1 MSFIQVGDLAQHLVM
16 RRQNTFLKT
25 RMNAFNQEL
34 ASGRKSDVAGAVSGD
49 FSVLGDIEHT
59 LSVLDGHAMALKD
72 ARLFTD
78 TVQNVLE
85 QVQTQSQ
92 ALGTSLLSVTTAG
105 LKEPIDSAIAKAR
118 DGFEAIVSSLNAQ
131 VAGRGLF
138 SGAATQNVALATADA
153 MLSDLST
160 ALAGAVTVSDIVN
173 TVDQWFLAPGGG
185 FETTGYQG
193 SAESLAPFKL
203 GEHETV
209 RHELKADSSEL
220 RTLLRDAALAAL
232 AGDSG
237 LNLDLGEKKQLL
249 KVAGEGLLTQQEGL
263 TRIRSDLGFVQ
274 ERIGDI
280 ETQNSARRTS
290 LQITRNTLTSADPF
304 ETATKLEAAQVQLET
319 LYTVTARLSRLSL
332 MDYLR

>member
-1 MSFIQVGDLAQHLVM
+1 MSFIQVGDLAQHLMM
-16 RRQNTFLKT
+16 RRQNTLLKT
-25 RMNAFNQEL
+25 QMNTLTQEL
-34 ASGRKSDVAGAVSGD
+34 ASGRKSDIASAVSAD

-59 LSVLDGHAMALKD
+59 LTVLDGHAMALKD

-92 ALGTSLLSVTTAG
+92 ALGTSLLSVMSAG
-105 LKEPIDSAIAKAR
+105 LEEPINSTIGKAR
-118 DGFEAIVSSLNAQ
+118 ESFDAIVSNVNAQ

-138 SGAATQNVALATADA
+138 SGAATQSAALAGADA

-160 ALAGAVTVSDIVN
+160 ALAGALTVSDIVN
-173 TVDQWFLAPGGG
+173 TVDQWFMAPGGG
-185 FETTGYQG
+185 FETMGYQG
-193 SAESLAPFKL
+193 AAESLAPFKL

-209 RHELKADSSEL
+209 RHELTADSMEL
-220 RTLLRDAALAAL
+220 RTLLRDTALAAL

-237 LNLDLGEKKQLL
+237 LSLDLSQKKQLL

-274 ERIGDI
+274 ERIANI
-280 ETQNSARRTS
+280 ETQNAARRTS

-304 ETATKLEAAQVQLET
+304 ETATQLEAAQAQLET